1 MTISKP
7 IYKTNIKTLRFIVDN
22 VFDPISVFF
31 LMKAIRSRSQRKA
44 NIYHSIY
51 TILDKPHS
59 KWGTTW
65 NVTFDVRESIDDIE
79 EVW

>member
-1 MTISKP
+1 
-7 IYKTNIKTLRFIVDN
+7 
-22 VFDPISVFF
+22 
-31 LMKAIRSRSQRKA
+31 MKAIRSRSQRKA